1 MRLFQSA
8 VPDLRGVPHVCCAY
22 HDASDAAAVLQV
34 REMRAANKIVAEAV
48 RCERLTVFKATL
60 VRQFRALLAYQAET
74 VYAEHTPHGNLNSY
88 AHVHG
93 KRVVLELPGVRSTA
107 ACKI

>member
-1 MRLFQSA
+1 
-8 VPDLRGVPHVCCAY
+8 VPFRTCVVCRMYAAC

-60 VRQFRALLAYQAET
+60 VRQFRALLAYQAEAF
-74 VYAEHTPHGNLNSY
+74 YAEHTRRGNSKLYAHRHGN
-88 AHVHG
+88 
-93 KRVVLELPGVRSTA
+93 RVVLELLCVM
-107 ACKI
+107 